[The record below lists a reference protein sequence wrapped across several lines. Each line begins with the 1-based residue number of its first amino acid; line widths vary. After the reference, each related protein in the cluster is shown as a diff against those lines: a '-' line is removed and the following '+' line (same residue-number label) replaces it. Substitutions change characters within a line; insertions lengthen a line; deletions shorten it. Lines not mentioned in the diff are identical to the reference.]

1 MTAVVYIFK
10 AHHSLCSFKL
20 VIQCDSRSVLLCYC
34 ENLFLSISDTKV
46 FFHLVNISCMC
57 SMICH
62 RHGGWRESWRH
73 TSNKQYCKTSCYVL
87 KSGRMIGIYGVVFFV
102 RFIGIAC
109 SCRCWALTFQLLIKK
124 WQFLLSRL
132 NGAKFCER
140 KHTEKFDF
148 SFNNGNSSKPSICT
162 SNAAWRKFMQLMLT
176 LCGVIIAIIHSLK
189 SIFCVA
195 RGNSSLS
202 LPLLYI
208 FKLFFIL

>member
-1 MTAVVYIFK
+1 M
-10 AHHSLCSFKL
+10 
-20 VIQCDSRSVLLCYC
+20 
-34 ENLFLSISDTKV
+34 IS
-46 FFHLVNISCMC
+46 
-57 SMICH
+57 H
-62 RHGGWRESWRH
+62 RHRGWRESWRH

-87 KSGRMIGIYGVVFFV
+87 KSGSMIGIYGVVFFV

-109 SCRCWALTFQLLIKK
+109 SCRCWALTLQLFIKK

-140 KHTEKFDF
+140 KHTKKFDF

-162 SNAAWRKFMQLMLT
+162 SIAAWRKFMQLMLT

-208 FKLFFIL
+208 FKLFFYSLKAVAIFTAENGREILLRFMKLHFMVFEENLFLARKRSGKIVIKFIQ